1 MPPLR
6 VLISGAGIA
15 GPALAFWLG
24 RLGHTCTIIERS
36 PSLRA
41 NGQQIDLR
49 KQGIE
54 AARRMGILE
63 SIRAHLIDELG
74 LQVVD
79 STGRQRAL
87 FARIEDDTAGRQG
100 FTSQFEMLRGDL
112 VKVLVDLTRGDAAEY
127 RFGVSVDA
135 FEQQDDGVKVT
146 LSDGTNGVYDLLVAA
161 DGQGSRIRR
170 MMLKDEAE
178 LDVTRHLGVNMAY
191 FTIPRQPTDPDLAIS
206 YTATKQRLIFIR
218 WHSQAQGQ
226 VNFGTMAHAAEFAD
240 ALQQHD
246 DAAQKELFAR
256 TFRDAGW
263 QAERLV
269 DEMNR
274 TDDFYSHPMV
284 QVRAGAWSRGRVVLV
299 GDAGYA
305 PTPLTG
311 MGTSLALMGAYVLAG
326 EISKSPDDLR
336 AACEAYERE
345 LRPYVEKVQRIPK
358 GLPGLAYPKGEF
370 GVKVI
375 NALMGLTTTLGLDR
389 ALQHSLL
396 KSNDPYRLPDY
407 PALAA

>member
-1 MPPLR
+1 MPLR

-15 GPALAFWLG
+15 GPALAFWLT
-24 RLGHTCTIIERS
+24 RLGHACTVVERF

-49 KQGIE
+49 KQGVE
-54 AARRMGILE
+54 TARRMGILE
-63 SIRAHLIDELG
+63 SIRGHIIDELG

-79 STGRQRAL
+79 SAGRQRAL
-87 FARIEDDTAGRQG
+87 FARIEGDAAGRQG
-100 FTSQFEMLRGDL
+100 FTSEFEMLRGDL
-112 VKVLVDLTRGDAAEY
+112 VRVLVDLTKDSAEY

-135 FEQQDDGVKVT
+135 FEQRDDGVQVAF
-146 LSDGTNGVYDLLVAA
+146 SNGTSEAYDLLVAA
-161 DGQGSRIRR
+161 DGQGSRIRK

-178 LDVTRHLGVNMAY
+178 LDATRNLGVNMAY
-191 FTIPRQPTDPDLAIS
+191 FTIPRRPDDPDLAIS
-206 YTATKQRLIFIR
+206 YTATKQRFILVR
-218 WHSQAQGQ
+218 WHSQTEGQ
-226 VNFGTMAHAAEFAD
+226 ANLGTMAHEEEFAA
-240 ALQQHD
+240 ALQQD
-246 DAAQKELFAR
+246 TATQKELFAQ

-269 DEMNR
+269 DEMR
-274 TDDFYSHPMV
+274 RADDFYAHPMV
-284 QVRAGAWSRGRVVLV
+284 QVRTGTWSRGRVVLV

-345 LRPYVEKVQRIPK
+345 LRPYVEKVQKIPK

-375 NALMGLTTTLGLDR
+375 NTLLGITTTLGLDR
-389 ALQHSLL
+389 AFQHSLL
-396 KSNDPYRLPDY
+396 KSEDPYRLPEY